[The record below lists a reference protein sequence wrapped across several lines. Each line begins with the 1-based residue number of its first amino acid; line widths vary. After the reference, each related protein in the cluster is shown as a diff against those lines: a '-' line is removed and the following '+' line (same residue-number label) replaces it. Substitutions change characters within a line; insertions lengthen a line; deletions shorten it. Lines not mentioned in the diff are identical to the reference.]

1 MWLLSILPYWFFY
14 TLLSLSVILLVGASV
29 IKIPRI
35 QSLAIVL
42 IVVSTWFV
50 GGIENNKAWE
60 ARVVEMEAKVA
71 LAEKASAKANTKIT
85 QKIITKIK
93 LVKDTTKANKEYV
106 IQYVAKDLDA
116 DCRLTNSSVLLHN
129 SASQNEVSKSPR
141 DPVKGTSDVKASELL
156 GVVTENYGTYYE
168 VVEQV
173 KGWQSWYLQQRKI
186 FEE

>member
-1 MWLLSILPYWFFY
+1 MWLLTLLPYWFFY
-14 TLLSLSVILLVGASV
+14 TILSLSFILLIGASV
-29 IKIPRI
+29 IKLPHI
-35 QSLAIVL
+35 QSLSIVL
-42 IVVSTWFV
+42 IVISTWFV
-50 GGIENNKAWE
+50 GGIENDKAWQS
-60 ARVVEMEAKVA
+60 RVAEMKAKVV
-71 LAEKASAKANTKIT
+71 LAEEASAKANTKIT

-93 LVKDTTKANKEYV
+93 LVKDTTNANKQYV
-106 IQYVAKDLDA
+106 TQYVAKDLDA

-129 SASQNEVSKSPR
+129 SASQNEVSKSPG